1 MSNNNDNLSSCQS
14 QNKKIADWLQAGNSL
29 TQMDALNMFQCF
41 RLASRINDLRKL
53 GLEIVT
59 EKILTPSGKRVA
71 SYKMAIQ

>member
-1 MSNNNDNLSSCQS
+1 MSNTNDNLESCAS
-14 QNKKIADWLQAGNSL
+14 QNRRIAEWLEAGKSL
-29 TQMDALNMFQCF
+29 TQMEALNEFQCF

-53 GLEIVT
+53 GMEIIT